1 MKKFISLGIVLAGMS
16 LSVFSQE
23 KEKKEICDC
32 PSQSKVGKGTL
43 YLAWGYN
50 RDWYS
55 KSDIH
60 IKNLSGELN
69 TTTGNYDYYD
79 FTIHDATARDRS
91 GFKEMLHT
99 DLSIPQY
106 NYRLGYFFN
115 GKHDMG
121 IELNFDHAKY
131 IMRDWQTLHV
141 SGQIFG
147 EAIDKDTLINP
158 GTFLHFEH
166 SDGAN
171 FLMLNIMKRQRLFVS
186 KNKKIWLSGIV
197 KAGAGPVIPRT
208 QVTLF
213 GQDLNNCFHIAGWCA
228 GVEAGLRFDLFKY
241 IYLEYTGKGLYA
253 DYRNVLVLGSGR
265 AHHHFWAAE
274 NILVLGL
281 QFPI

>member
-1 MKKFISLGIVLAGMS
+1 MKKSISLGLLLIGICSTL
-16 LSVFSQE
+16 FSQE
-23 KEKKEICDC
+23 KEICDC
-32 PSQSKVGKGTL
+32 PSQTKVGKGTL
-43 YLAWGYN
+43 YLSWGYN

-60 IKNLSGELN
+60 FKNLSGEYN
-69 TTTGNYDYYD
+69 PTTGNYDYYD
-79 FTIHDATARDRS
+79 FTIRNATARDHS
-91 GFKEMLHT
+91 GFDNMLHT

-115 GKHDMG
+115 NKYDLG

-141 SGQIFG
+141 EGQIFG
-147 EAIDKDTLINP
+147 EAINKDTLISPDN
-158 GTFLHFEH
+158 FLHFEH

-171 FLMLNIMKRQRLFVS
+171 FLMLNIMKRQRLFVT
-186 KNKKIWLSGIV
+186 KNKKIWVSGIV
-197 KAGAGPVIPRT
+197 KVGAGPVIPRT

-228 GVEAGLRFDLFKY
+228 GMEAGLRFDLFKY
-241 IYLEYTGKGLYA
+241 IYVEYTGKGLYA

-265 AHHHFWAAE
+265 ANHHFWAAE
-274 NILVLGL
+274 NILVLGF